1 MMHGVM
7 SFFSVWRIWYGAVRA
22 WVFFFIQFFPWAP
35 LAVHGP
41 SIFYASRVGSSMFQ
55 LGFVL
60 VVGSMYF
67 NLDYVTFVFFLLLD
81 Y

>member
-1 MMHGVM
+1 MVLCVHG
-7 SFFSVWRIWYGAVRA
+7 S
-22 WVFFFIQFFPWAP
+22 FFFIQFFPWAP
-35 LAVHGP
+35 LPVHGP
-41 SIFYASRVGSSMFQ
+41 SIFYASRVGSLMFQ

-60 VVGSMYF
+60 VVGSLYF